1 MNTTCGYLYDFDV
14 NCTSCIEFLSKL
26 VNPIYTVVSVF
37 DIEFLSKLVNPIYTV
52 VSVFDIEFLSKLVNP
67 ICTVVSVFD
76 IIFETIRILV
86 FKPIRPF
93 STIFQ
98 LYRDN
103 PFYWWK
109 KTRREKNWSAV
120 SSLLQIPLTLTLS
133 PSLVKIGSGKNKI
146 P

>member
-1 MNTTCGYLYDFDV
+1 MNTTCGYLYDF
-14 NCTSCIEFLSKL
+14 
-26 VNPIYTVVSVF
+26 VSVL

-76 IIFETIRILV
+76 IIFETIMILV
-86 FKPIRPF
+86 FKTIRPF

-109 KTRREKNWSAV
+109 KTRRKKIWSAV
-120 SSLLQIPLTLTLS
+120 CSLLQIPLTLS